1 MPSLLQRL
9 KERKLVQWALAYLAG
24 VWAVME
30 ASAYVGEQFHWPDV
44 IGQVITVVAM
54 VGFFVTLVLAWYH
67 GEKGRQRVSG
77 PELLMVAALL
87 VIAAAALSV
96 ITSSDET
103 HTASEPLEGFE
114 GDDRPAIAVFP
125 CENFS
130 PDPADA
136 YFANGMHDEILV
148 RLSKISGLSTIG
160 RESVEWYRDNPRP
173 MREMVRELGVG
184 FVGECSVRKDESQS
198 QIRVTFQLIDG
209 NTGSQI
215 WAENYDRSLTVS
227 SIFGIHS
234 DVAQQV
240 ARAVGAVL
248 TPEEQARIEGESTES
263 LEAYTANS
271 YGRIWLARRGTQ
283 GSVAL
288 EKAISHFEEALQ
300 HDSAFAPAYAGLA
313 SAYIVAPYYGEF
325 VPNDFAL
332 RRAKSA
338 VEAALR
344 LDSELPEAHAVLA
357 FIKMAFEWDW
367 EGAEREFRRAI
378 DLDPGFATAYQWYG
392 FYLVTMR
399 RFDEALA
406 AMRRALQLDPLSP
419 IINEDL
425 GDVAYYARRFDDAI
439 EQFQRTLAL
448 FPNRQSTHIMMGLA
462 NLQLNRHDEALGQ
475 LQLGIG
481 DPSDAPQLPG
491 SAAISSVYSAM
502 GDSTTARE
510 IVARSDAWS
519 LQTRLYAYPGTR
531 DLDRAFAVID
541 SAVEQRAPWV
551 WLATVDPLYDFLRS
565 DPRYTDLLRRMGL
578 DH

>member
-30 ASAYVGEQFHWPDV
+30 ASGYVGEQFHWPDV

-87 VIAAAALSV
+87 VVAAAALSV
-96 ITSSDET
+96 ITASDET
-103 HTASEPLEGFE
+103 QTASEPLEGFKV
-114 GDDRPAIAVFP
+114 DDRPAIAVLP

-184 FVGECSVRKDESQS
+184 FVGECSVRKDVGQN

-209 NTGSQI
+209 NTGSHI

-248 TPEEQARIEGESTES
+248 TPEEQARVEARSTES

-283 GSVAL
+283 GSDAL
-288 EKAISHFEEALQ
+288 EKAIGHFEEALQ

-313 SAYIVAPYYGEF
+313 TAYLLSPFYGEF
-325 VPNDFAL
+325 VPNDVA
-332 RRAKSA
+332 RSRAEAA

-344 LDSELPEAHAVLA
+344 LDSDLPEAHAALA
-357 FIKMAFEWDW
+357 FMRMAFEWDW

-378 DLDPGFATAYQWYG
+378 DLDPDFAAAYHWYG
-392 FYLVTMR
+392 FYLITMG

-406 AMRRALQLDPLSP
+406 AMRRALELDPLSP

-425 GDVAYYARRFDDAI
+425 GDAAYYARRYDDAI
-439 EQFQRTLAL
+439 EQFQRTLVL
-448 FPNRQSTHIMMGLA
+448 FPDRQSTHIMMGLA
-462 NLQLNRHDEALGQ
+462 NLQLNRYEKAKEHLLLGVD
-475 LQLGIG
+475 
-481 DPSDAPQLPG
+481 DPNSPPRLPG
-491 SAAISSVYSAM
+491 AAAISSVYSAM
-502 GDSTTARE
+502 GDSTAARE
-510 IVARSDAWS
+510 VVARSDAWT
-519 LQTRLYAYPGTR
+519 LQSRLYAYPGTR

-565 DPRYTDLLRRMGL
+565 DPRYTDLLRKMGL